1 MKFVPVGLALFS
13 VLDLLQMWFRSFDID
28 YWEGCCP
35 PDRLIAWGT
44 CRSFSGRHDSRY
56 FFVRFPLV
64 SQWKLDTYRDEFDWH
79 SPVLFRF
86 YGSWRMRWYR
96 A

>member
-1 MKFVPVGLALFS
+1 MGIAFFA

-28 YWEGCCP
+28 YWEGASP

-44 CRSFSGRHDSRY
+44 CRSLSRLAPDFRY
-56 FFVRFPLV
+56 LFVRFPLI
-64 SQWKLDTYRDEFDWH
+64 SQWRSDACRDELAWH
-79 SPVLFRF
+79 SPVIVRF
-86 YGSWRMRWYR
+86 AGRWNVYWYR